1 MKILCIGYRDW
12 AIKIY
17 KNLEN
22 NLPKHKFVIIDSVSF
37 YKEINIFQ
45 IKPDLI
51 LWYGWSELISTEI
64 IDSFLSVMLHPS
76 PLPKF
81 RGGSPIQ
88 NQIINGKLDS
98 AVSIFKISEK
108 LDEGDIIYQKYLSLE
123 GELSKIFSEITEI
136 GTKLTIKMINNFKN
150 LKLKKQDN
158 TIATYYSR
166 RKPSQSEI
174 TINEIKNL
182 TANELYN
189 KIRSLQDPY
198 PNAFIKDKNGNKLFI
213 ISAYTDKKK

>member
-64 IDSFLSVMLHPS
+64 IDSFFFGYVTS
-76 PLPKF
+76 F
-81 RGGSPIQ
+81 TIT
-88 NQIINGKLDS
+88 
-98 AVSIFKISEK
+98 KI
-108 LDEGDIIYQKYLSLE
+108 
-123 GELSKIFSEITEI
+123 
-136 GTKLTIKMINNFKN
+136 
-150 LKLKKQDN
+150 
-158 TIATYYSR
+158 
-166 RKPSQSEI
+166 
-174 TINEIKNL
+174 
-182 TANELYN
+182 
-189 KIRSLQDPY
+189 
-198 PNAFIKDKNGNKLFI
+198 
-213 ISAYTDKKK
+213 

>member
-22 NLPKHKFVIIDSVSF
+22 KLSEHEFIIIDSVSF
-37 YKEINIFQ
+37 YKEINVFK

-51 LWYGWSELISTEI
+51 LWYGWSELINTEI
-64 IDSFLSVMLHPS
+64 IDNFFSVMLHPS

-123 GELSKIFSEITEI
+123 GELSKIFSEITKI
-136 GTKLTIKMINNFKN
+136 GTKLSIKMINNFKN

-158 TIATYYSR
+158 SVATYYSR

-182 TANELYN
+182 TANDLYN

-213 ISAYTDKKK
+213 VSAYTDKKK

>member
-1 MKILCIGYRDW
+1 M
-12 AIKIY
+12 
-17 KNLEN
+17 
-22 NLPKHKFVIIDSVSF
+22 
-37 YKEINIFQ
+37 
-45 IKPDLI
+45 
-51 LWYGWSELISTEI
+51 
-64 IDSFLSVMLHPS
+64 
-76 PLPKF
+76 
-81 RGGSPIQ
+81 
-88 NQIINGKLDS
+88 
-98 AVSIFKISEK
+98 
-108 LDEGDIIYQKYLSLE
+108 SLE